1 MKRILVS
8 TFALAIVAVT
18 ASARAAENPSGTW
31 KWDVMFNNQTFNL
44 SLKLKQEGEKLTGT
58 LTGPA
63 GDTDIQDGRYKD
75 GELSFT
81 VVRERNGQKMTFKYS
96 GKVSGDSIKGKTT
109 IDRDGQTNDRDWEAQ
124 RAKD

>member
-8 TFALAIVAVT
+8 TLALAIVAVA

-31 KWDVMFNNQTFNL
+31 KWDVTFNNQTFNL

-63 GDTDIQDGRYKD
+63 GDTDIQDGKYKD

-81 VVRERNGQKMTFKYS
+81 VVRERNGQKMTFKYN
-96 GKVSGDSIKGKTT
+96 GKVSGDSIKGKTS
-109 IDRDGQTNDRDWEAQ
+109 IERDGQTNDRDWEAQ
-124 RAKD
+124 RSKD